1 MEKKICFVITPIGN
15 EQDEIRRHIDGII
28 DQAIIPALG
37 ENFQVKVAHKEYEI
51 GSINERIIQNVYKAD
66 LVIANLTMT
75 NPNVMFELAIR
86 YSFGKPSIVIAEKDT
101 KLPFDII
108 DENTIF
114 YINDPQGAAE
124 LKESIR
130 RFADKIDWGKN
141 TYGPVYSAVRKAA
154 EYENVE
160 SNIQDIENKTAF
172 SYLVKKIADLEMT
185 IKEIWQDDYNN
196 KVNNDF
202 SAFETVIRKEFSI
215 YENKWRAIKQET
227 PFSIAKAEKL
237 INDIENFTDE
247 LMLKSWTLQEKRYI
261 KGKMT
266 FLTQK
271 IRNFIYQKT
280 NSTIN

>member
-15 EQDEIRRHIDGII
+15 EKDEIRRHIDGII
-28 DQAIIPALG
+28 DQAIIPSIG
-37 ENFQVKVAHKEYEI
+37 DRYQVKVAHREYEI
-51 GSINERIIQNVYKAD
+51 GSINDRIIQNVYKAD

-86 YSFGKPSIVIAEKDT
+86 YSFGKPCIVIAEKDT

-124 LKESIR
+124 LKESIKK
-130 RFADKIDWGKN
+130 FVEKIDLKKN
-141 TYGPVYSAVRKAA
+141 TYGPVHSAIKKAA

-160 SNIQDIENKTAF
+160 SNIKDIENKTAF
-172 SYLVKKIADLEMT
+172 SYLVKKIADLEIT
-185 IKEIWQDDYNN
+185 IKEIWQDNYNS

-202 SAFETVIRKEFSI
+202 SAFEAVIRKEFSF
-215 YENKWRAIKQET
+215 YEKKWQAIKQET
-227 PFSIAKAEKL
+227 PFSVKKAENL
-237 INDIENFTDE
+237 ADDIEIFTDD
-247 LMLKSWTLQEKRYI
+247 LMDKSWTLQEKRYI

-266 FLTQK
+266 FLIQE
-271 IRNFIYQKT
+271 IRNYVYQKT
-280 NSTIN
+280 NSTNK